1 MKQSRGQF
9 SGRDGMLDI
18 ADLTFWQAV
27 QSGCDVAIYAIL
39 YYVHNINTRVITLEI
54 EYKELKGWVTRLDRR
69 VESALENVK
78 KEDENNVIHCKK
90 DEKARK

>member
-9 SGRDGMLDI
+9 SGRDGMLNV

-27 QSGCDVAIYAIL
+27 QAGGDIAIYAIL

-54 EYKELKGWVTRLDRR
+54 EYKELKGWVSRLDNR
-69 VESALENVK
+69 VENALEK
-78 KEDENNVIHCKK
+78 REE
-90 DEKARK
+90 RRG